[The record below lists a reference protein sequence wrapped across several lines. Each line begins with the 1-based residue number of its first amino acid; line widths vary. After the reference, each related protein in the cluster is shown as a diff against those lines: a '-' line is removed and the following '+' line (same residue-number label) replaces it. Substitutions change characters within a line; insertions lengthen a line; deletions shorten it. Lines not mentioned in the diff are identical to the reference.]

1 MRQSSASSG
10 RDAGNQAIH
19 LAPPLQD
26 SYRSST
32 SVRSAQPHKHARE
45 ALVALTQLTATA
57 AFPPFVIA
65 SPAMIELFAAI
76 ELARESSA
84 SVLITG
90 ETGTGKELISR
101 AVHALSA
108 RRRQQFVTL
117 DCAEVSHGLIESEL
131 FGHRRGSFTGAVRD
145 RKGVIREADG
155 GTLFLDEIGELSL
168 ETQKKFLRFLQER
181 EVRPVGAD
189 RPVKTDVRVIA
200 ATNRDPE
207 SEVRAG
213 RFRAD
218 LYERLNALRLRVPP
232 LRERR
237 EDLPPLIE
245 HFLERYQQEQG
256 KQGLRLSDEVL
267 ALLLGYDWPRNVR
280 QLANEIY
287 RLVTM
292 SGSEEVIGAAALS
305 PEIRN
310 RSQRQSVP
318 PAEVVEGRVV
328 IDLSLSLREAMD
340 EMERVFIINALEKTG
355 GNLSRAAAMIK
366 MNRDGLRKAINRL
379 GIEVEKFR
387 RPPIS

>member
-1 MRQSSASSG
+1 
-10 RDAGNQAIH
+10 
-19 LAPPLQD
+19 
-26 SYRSST
+26 
-32 SVRSAQPHKHARE
+32 
-45 ALVALTQLTATA
+45 
-57 AFPPFVIA
+57 
-65 SPAMIELFAAI
+65 MIELFAAI

>member
-1 MRQSSASSG
+1 MA
-10 RDAGNQAIH
+10 A
-19 LAPPLQD
+19 LPPL
-26 SYRSST
+26 
-32 SVRSAQPHKHARE
+32 
-45 ALVALTQLTATA
+45 
-57 AFPPFVIA
+57 VIA
-65 SPAMIELFAAI
+65 SPAMLELIAAI
-76 ELARESSA
+76 ELMRESSA
-84 SVLITG
+84 PALITG
-90 ETGTGKELISR
+90 ETGAGKELISR

-108 RRRQQFVTL
+108 RCERQFVTL

-131 FGHRRGSFTGAVRD
+131 FGHRRGSFTGAISD

-155 GTLFLDEIGELSL
+155 GTLFLDEIGELSP

-245 HFLERYQQEQG
+245 HFLECYQQEQG
-256 KQGLRLSDEVL
+256 EQGLRLSDEAW
-267 ALLLGYDWPRNVR
+267 ALLFSYDWPRNVR

-287 RLVTM
+287 RLVVL

-305 PEIRN
+305 PEIR
-310 RSQRQSVP
+310 SQSERQSAR

-328 IDLSLSLREAMD
+328 IDLSLPLREAMD
-340 EMERVFIINALEKTG
+340 EMERVFIINALERTG
-355 GNLSRAAAMIK
+355 GNLSRAAASLQMSR
-366 MNRDGLRKAINRL
+366 NGLKNAIERL
-379 GIEVEKFR
+379 RIEFGSEVH
-387 RPPIS
+387 PPVQ

>member
-1 MRQSSASSG
+1 M
-10 RDAGNQAIH
+10 
-19 LAPPLQD
+19 
-26 SYRSST
+26 
-32 SVRSAQPHKHARE
+32 
-45 ALVALTQLTATA
+45 ALTRLTATA

-65 SPAMIELFAAI
+65 SPAMLELFAAI
-76 ELARESSA
+76 ELAREGNA

-90 ETGTGKELISR
+90 ETGTSKELISR

-108 RRRQQFVTL
+108 RHEREFVTL
-117 DCAEVSHGLIESEL
+117 DCAEVSQGLIESEL

-189 RPVKTDVRVIA
+189 RPIKTDVRVIA

-237 EDLPPLIE
+237 EDIPLLIE

-256 KQGLRLSDEVL
+256 KQGLRLSDE
-267 ALLLGYDWPRNVR
+267 AWTLLLGYDWPRNVR

-305 PEIRN
+305 PEIGS
-310 RSQRQSVP
+310 RSQRQSAP

-328 IDLSLSLREAMD
+328 IDLGLPLREAMD
-340 EMERVFIINALEKTG
+340 EMERLFISNALEKTS
-355 GNLSRAAAMIK
+355 GNLSRAAAKLQMD
-366 MNRDGLRKAINRL
+366 RGGLKKAIKRL
-379 GIEVEKFR
+379 GIEVERTSDRKSR
-387 RPPIS
+387 K